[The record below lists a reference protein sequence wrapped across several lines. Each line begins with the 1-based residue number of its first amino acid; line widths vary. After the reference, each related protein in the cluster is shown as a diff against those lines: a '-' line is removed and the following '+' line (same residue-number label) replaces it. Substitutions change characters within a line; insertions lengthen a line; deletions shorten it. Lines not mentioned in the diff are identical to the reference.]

1 MKLPAVHKISKKKR
15 NLLLLLTA
23 LLLLLLA
30 ASYTV
35 FIAPLLEEEEWVY
48 KESVVERGTLTV
60 GVTESGSLEY
70 GITSVTYDL
79 DLDIGDEDDDEDEE
93 DAVQR
98 YLEIEEVYAA
108 QGQRIQEGDALL
120 KFTED
125 SVADVRRLLTNALA
139 EARADYSEA
148 EAEYELSV
156 LEAQTSY
163 QSKQIAGEYA
173 QSIYNYANTSI
184 ANNITALQAE
194 IDHRNANI
202 PSLEE
207 KITEAN
213 EDYAE
218 ALKEYTAAKAGYDEA
233 DMSNGYYFELM
244 QSKYL
249 NALTRYENARTALE
263 QAQQALQE
271 NAAQI
276 STLQSELTLAK
287 AKRSIETL
295 DVQEEKQEA
304 LISSENAEITYQA
317 KLESLKEE
325 LEETAEDR
333 DKLEE
338 QLQAFEAF
346 VGEDGILYAESA
358 GIVTESSYE
367 AGDVLD
373 RQGTLLSYAEPG
385 NMTISVDVTQED
397 VVELTVGEQVEIEFT
412 AYEGQIYNG
421 TILSIDTTSTSQ
433 NTNTVSYTVVI
444 GVDGDTSL
452 LYGGMVADI
461 TFVTQQKE
469 DVLYLSKKAIVE
481 ENGKT
486 YVYTK
491 TALGG
496 MELTQVQTGLSNGS
510 VVEILSGLEEGD
522 TIYIASRVS
531 SESEVRDSV
540 SETGTPEGQSG
551 GMEDLPE
558 GMEFPD
564 GENGGMEFPGA
575 DGAGGMPGGGDFSGG
590 QSDGGRGDFGG
601 DMSGGRGGNQ
611 EGQR

>member
-15 NLLLLLTA
+15 NLILILMVLLLLI
-23 LLLLLLA
+23 LA

-35 FIAPLLEEEEWVY
+35 FIAPLLEKEEWVY
-48 KESVVERGTLTV
+48 KESAVERGTLTV

-70 GITSVTYDL
+70 GITSVSYDL
-79 DLDIGDEDDDEDEE
+79 DLDISDDDDDDEDDDT
-93 DAVQR
+93 VQR

-120 KFTED
+120 KFTEE

-139 EARADYSEA
+139 EAKADYSEA

-163 QSKQIAGEYA
+163 QSKQITGEYA
-173 QSIYNYANTSI
+173 QSIYGYASTSI
-184 ANNITALQAE
+184 TNNITALQAE
-194 IDHRNANI
+194 IDHRNAGI
-202 PSLEE
+202 SSLEE
-207 KITEAN
+207 KITEAS

-218 ALKEYTAAKAGYDEA
+218 ALEEYNTAKAGYDEA
-233 DMSNGYYFELM
+233 DVSNGYYFELM

-249 NALTRYENARTALE
+249 NALNRYENAKTALE
-263 QAQQALQE
+263 QAQKALQE
-271 NAAQI
+271 NAQQI
-276 STLQSELTLAK
+276 STLQSELALAQ
-287 AKRSIETL
+287 AKRSIEKL
-295 DVQEEKQEA
+295 DAEEEKQEA

-338 QLQAFEAF
+338 QLQEFEAF

-358 GIVTESSYE
+358 GIVTESAYK

-373 RQGTLLSYAEPG
+373 RQGILLSYAEPG

-412 AYEGQIYNG
+412 AYEGEIYAG
-421 TILSIDTTSTSQ
+421 TILSIDTTATAQ

-444 GVDGDTSL
+444 GVDGDTSR

-469 DVLYLSKKAIVE
+469 NVLYLSKKAIVE

-496 MELTQVQTGLSNGS
+496 MELTEVQTGLSNGS

-522 TIYIASRVS
+522 IIYIASRVS
-531 SESEVRDSV
+531 SESEVRDTV
-540 SETGTPEGQSG
+540 SETGDPEGLNGSR
-551 GMEDLPE
+551 EDLPE
-558 GMEFPD
+558 GMELPD
-564 GENGGMEFPGA
+564 GEDGGMEFPGA
-575 DGAGGMPGGGDFSGG
+575 DGAGGMPGG
-590 QSDGGRGDFGG
+590 
-601 DMSGGRGGNQ
+601 RGGNQ

>member
-1 MKLPAVHKISKKKR
+1 MKLPAIHTISKKKR
-15 NLLLLLTA
+15 NLLLILTA
-23 LLLLLLA
+23 LLLLILA

-79 DLDIGDEDDDEDEE
+79 DLDIADEDEEEDEEE

-98 YLEIEEVYAA
+98 YLEIDEVYAA

-139 EARADYSEA
+139 EAKADYSEA

-184 ANNITALQAE
+184 SNNITALQAE

-202 PSLEE
+202 SSLEE

-218 ALKEYTAAKAGYDEA
+218 ALEEYTAAKAGYDEA
-233 DMSNGYYFELM
+233 DVSNGYYFELM
-244 QSKYL
+244 QSRYL
-249 NALTRYENARTALE
+249 NALTWYENARTALE
-263 QAQQALQE
+263 QAQQALQK

-276 STLQSELTLAK
+276 STLESELALAQ

-304 LISSENAEITYQA
+304 LISRENAEITYQA

-358 GIVTESSYE
+358 GIVTESSYK

-397 VVELTVGEQVEIEFT
+397 VVELAVGEQVEIEFT
-412 AYEGQIYNG
+412 AYEGQIYSG

-433 NTNTVSYTVVI
+433 DTNTVSYTVVI

-469 DVLYLSKKAIVE
+469 DVLYLSKQAIVE
-481 ENGKT
+481 ENGRT

-491 TALGG
+491 TSLGG
-496 MELTQVQTGLSNGS
+496 MELTQVQTGLGNGS

-531 SESEVRDSV
+531 SESEVRDSI
-540 SETGTPEGQSG
+540 SETGTAEGQSG

-564 GENGGMEFPGA
+564 GENDGMEFPGA
-575 DGAGGMPGGGDFSGG
+575 DGAGGMPGG
-590 QSDGGRGDFGG
+590 
-601 DMSGGRGGNQ
+601 RGGNQ

>member
-1 MKLPAVHKISKKKR
+1 MKLPAVHKISKKRR
-15 NLLLLLTA
+15 NLILILTA
-23 LLLLLLA
+23 LLLLIFA

-35 FIAPLLEEEEWVY
+35 FIAPLLEKEEWVY

-70 GITSVTYDL
+70 GITSVSYDL
-79 DLDIGDEDDDEDEE
+79 DLDITDDDDDDEDDDT
-93 DAVQR
+93 VQR

-139 EARADYSEA
+139 EAKADYSEA

-173 QSIYNYANTSI
+173 QSIYSFTSTSI
-184 ANNITALQAE
+184 TNNIMALQAE
-194 IDHRNANI
+194 IDHRSANI
-202 PSLEE
+202 SSLEE
-207 KITEAN
+207 KITEAS

-218 ALKEYTAAKAGYDEA
+218 ALEEYNTAKAGYDEA
-233 DMSNGYYFELM
+233 DVSNGYYFELM

-249 NALTRYENARTALE
+249 NALNRYESAKTALE
-263 QAQQALQE
+263 QAQKALQE
-271 NAAQI
+271 NAQQI
-276 STLQSELTLAK
+276 STLQSELALSQ
-287 AKRSIETL
+287 AKRTIEKL
-295 DVQEEKQEA
+295 DAEEEKQEA

-325 LEETAEDR
+325 LEETAEDK

-338 QLQAFEAF
+338 QLQEFEAF
-346 VGEDGILYAESA
+346 VGEDGILYAEGA
-358 GIVTESSYE
+358 GIVTESSYK

-373 RQGTLLSYAEPG
+373 RQGILLSYAEPG

-412 AYEGQIYNG
+412 AYEGEIYAG
-421 TILSIDTTSTSQ
+421 TILSIDTTATAQ

-469 DVLYLSKKAIVE
+469 NVLYLSKKAIVE

-496 MELTQVQTGLSNGS
+496 MELTEVQTGLSNGS
-510 VVEILSGLEEGD
+510 AVEILSGLEEGD
-522 TIYIASRVS
+522 TIYIVSRVS
-531 SESEVRDSV
+531 SESEVRDSELGTGN
-540 SETGTPEGQSG
+540 SEGISG
-551 GMEDLPE
+551 SMEDLPE
-558 GMEFPD
+558 EMELPD
-564 GENGGMEFPGA
+564 GEGGMEFPGA
-575 DGAGGMPGGGDFSGG
+575 DGAGDMPGGGDISGG
-590 QSDGGRGDFGG
+590 QPGGGLGGGMPGGR
-601 DMSGGRGGNQ
+601 SGNQ